1 MSTVIETSVAIPHT
15 LRAFYDTRTPL
26 GTNINLWN
34 LMNALVVATTDR
46 DLMKLRDHGGV
57 RTVVSMI
64 NQDVFELL
72 AGIVSSGELF
82 KDWPVCI

>member
-1 MSTVIETSVAIPHT
+1 MYGARI
-15 LRAFYDTRTPL
+15 PL
-26 GTNINLWN
+26 GTNIELWN

-46 DLMKLRDHGGV
+46 DLMKLRDHEGV

-82 KDWPVCI
+82 KDWLVRT